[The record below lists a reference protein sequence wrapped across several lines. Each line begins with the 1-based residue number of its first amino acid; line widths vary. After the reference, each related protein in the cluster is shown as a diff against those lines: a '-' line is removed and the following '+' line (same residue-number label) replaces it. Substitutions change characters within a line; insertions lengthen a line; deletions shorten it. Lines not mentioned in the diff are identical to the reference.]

1 MRGITASFFTS
12 LVILFSACSSIEN
25 KEEEKS
31 TTTRE
36 LKKTHVNNNV
46 SHPKA
51 QTIVDIQPFEG
62 IPGNL
67 VNHVYTEL
75 CKIHPSVTLLKPI
88 PLPKRAYYTPRNRYR
103 ADTLIYLLRSATKDG
118 HVTMGLT
125 NKDMSSDKG
134 KIIDYG
140 IMGLGYQPGKSCV
153 VSTFRLSKKNLNEQY
168 FKVAIHELGHT
179 QGLPH
184 CPNKT
189 CLMTDAEGK
198 NNTDKENGFC
208 EKCKAFLIAKGW
220 KL

>member
-1 MRGITASFFTS
+1 MKKLIFILIIS
-12 LVILFSACSSIEN
+12 LFLAFCSSS
-25 KEEEKS
+25 EKNNE
-31 TTTRE
+31 E
-36 LKKTHVNNNV
+36 LKTIGTETKVSLDSTSKTKISN
-46 SHPKA
+46 P
-51 QTIVDIQPFEG
+51 TIIDIQPFEG

-75 CKIHPSVTLLKPI
+75 CKIHPRVTLLKPI
-88 PLPKRAYYTPRNRYR
+88 ALLKRAYYAPRNRYR
-103 ADTLIYLLRSATKDG
+103 ADTLIYLLRSTTKDG

-125 NKDMSSDKG
+125 NKDISSDKG

-153 VSTFRLSKKNLNEQY
+153 VSTFRLSKKNLNEQF

-198 NNTDKENGFC
+198 NNTDDEKGFC

-220 KL
+220 TLK

>member
-1 MRGITASFFTS
+1 MKKLFFILTIS
-12 LVILFSACSSIEN
+12 LFLAFCSSS
-25 KEEEKS
+25 EKKNE
-31 TTTRE
+31 E
-36 LKKTHVNNNV
+36 LK
-46 SHPKA
+46 
-51 QTIVDIQPFEG
+51 TIVTETTVSSDLTSKIKISNPTIIDIQPFEG

-67 VNHVYTEL
+67 VNHVYAEL

-88 PLPKRAYYTPRNRYR
+88 PLPKRAYYIPRNRYR
-103 ADTLIYLLRSATKDG
+103 ADTLIYLLRSTTKDG

-125 NKDMSSDKG
+125 SKDISSDKG

-153 VSTFRLSKKNLNEQY
+153 VSTFRLTKKNLNEQY

-184 CPNKT
+184 CSDKR

-198 NNTDKENGFC
+198 NNTDNENGFC

-220 KL
+220 TLK

>member
-1 MRGITASFFTS
+1 MKKFIYGLIISFFLAS
-12 LVILFSACSSIEN
+12 CSSSEKKHEELKTIAIETRVSLDSTP
-25 KEEEKS
+25 KTEISKS
-31 TTTRE
+31 T
-36 LKKTHVNNNV
+36 
-46 SHPKA
+46 
-51 QTIVDIQPFEG
+51 IIDIQPFEG
-62 IPGNL
+62 IPENL

-75 CKIHPSVTLLKPI
+75 CKIHPRVTLLKPI
-88 PLPKRAYYTPRNRYR
+88 ALLKRAYYAPRNRYR
-103 ADTLIYLLRSATKDG
+103 ADTLIYLLRSTTKDG

-125 NKDMSSDKG
+125 NKDISSDKG

-140 IMGLGYQPGKSCV
+140 IMGLGYQPGKACV
-153 VSTFRLSKKNLNEQY
+153 VSPFRLSKKNLNEQF

-198 NNTDKENGFC
+198 NNTDDEKGFC

-220 KL
+220 TLK